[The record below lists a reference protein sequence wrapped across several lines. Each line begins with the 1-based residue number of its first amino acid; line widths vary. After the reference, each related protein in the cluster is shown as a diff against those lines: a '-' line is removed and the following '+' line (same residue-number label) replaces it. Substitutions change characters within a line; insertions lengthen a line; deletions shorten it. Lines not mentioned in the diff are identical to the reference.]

1 MLFVHI
7 LRLDVNRLRMARIKM
22 ITREQLRMARAA
34 VNWSVRDLAK
44 KAGVAANTVSR
55 FENGSDAYGET
66 LAKFKR
72 VLERAGVIFLDGNGE
87 GPGVRLSKKN

>member
-1 MLFVHI
+1 
-7 LRLDVNRLRMARIKM
+7 M

-55 FENGSDAYGET
+55 YENGSDAYGET

-72 VLERAGVIFLDGNGE
+72 VLERAGVIFFDGNGE
-87 GPGVRLSKKN
+87 GPGVRLRKKR